1 MRRILSFL
9 AGFCLALPALAAQV
23 PCGSGVSVRY
33 LAGEEPMASE
43 LHSVAQQV
51 PGLFFGRGDFD
62 EERFSYVGAVH
73 AAGGKLWHVAYLNTV
88 WGSACRATSRL
99 LIFGADM
106 HFVGQYAGLIV
117 RPFRIDADSIVFD
130 APPGAPKGLTFR
142 LTFNADGPPLKANFG
157 GDYFVL
163 SR

>member
-1 MRRILSFL
+1 
-9 AGFCLALPALAAQV
+9 
-23 PCGSGVSVRY
+23 
-33 LAGEEPMASE
+33 MASE

-117 RPFRIDADSIVFD
+117 RP
-130 APPGAPKGLTFR
+130 GAPKGLTFR